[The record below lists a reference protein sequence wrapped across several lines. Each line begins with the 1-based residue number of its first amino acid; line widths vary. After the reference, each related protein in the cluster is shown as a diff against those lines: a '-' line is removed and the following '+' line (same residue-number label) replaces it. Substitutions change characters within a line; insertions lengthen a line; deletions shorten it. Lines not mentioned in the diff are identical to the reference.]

1 MALDRMH
8 LCWVS
13 PPCLFSKCLLPLP
26 AAGEPAPTLTFCLAR
41 ETGADHPVIRERPLL
56 WWVET
61 GWQPR
66 VAIRGLVTGGDMLSR
81 IGQRKSGEG
90 HPGRWLGPGQEGQK
104 LSSRLDLTM
113 AASQPD

>member
-1 MALDRMH
+1 MH